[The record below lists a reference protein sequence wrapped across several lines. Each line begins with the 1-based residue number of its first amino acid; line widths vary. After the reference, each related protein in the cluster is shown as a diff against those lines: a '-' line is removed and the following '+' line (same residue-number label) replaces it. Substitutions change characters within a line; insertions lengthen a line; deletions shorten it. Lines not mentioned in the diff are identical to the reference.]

1 MSACAFDDAC
11 GDRPTAGQRGG
22 VVQVAG
28 LVGQVDG
35 AGISSGIVSGVGDI
49 LSDAASAVSEIV
61 ESVVSPKSKA
71 TRGAKKEGDATP
83 RKTAAKRGPRPK
95 KTTTEE

>member
-35 AGISSGIVSGVGDI
+35 AGIGAGS
-49 LSDAASAVSEIV
+49 L
-61 ESVVSPKSKA
+61 SVVEPGDGG
-71 TRGAKKEGDATP
+71 GAPDRAGDPGGLAVQDSSCLVAYP
-83 RKTAAKRGPRPK
+83 FLGGGVAFMVEAPGGLPDVLQDR
-95 KTTTEE
+95 